1 MTAPPP
7 YAQPAASVVA
17 VLGSSEQGLA
27 PAEAARR
34 LALHGSNVLT
44 RARRRSPWQLL
55 AQQFGN
61 ALVLILL
68 VATALSAALG
78 HGVEA
83 IAITVIV
90 LFAVLLGF
98 VQEFRAERALQAL
111 QAMSSP
117 RATVLRAGAEAQI
130 AAAELVP
137 GDILMLRAGDR
148 IAADARLLLAAELA
162 TIEAPLTGESTPV
175 DKTVAAM
182 AAAAPSV
189 PAVPLAEQACMVFA
203 GTAVARGRGRAVVTA
218 TGMATE
224 FGRIAGLLE
233 TVEEGRTPLQIDLD
247 RLGRQ
252 LARAALVLVVLVV
265 GFGLARG
272 QPFVEMLVFGVA
284 LAVAV
289 VPEALPA
296 VVTISLALGV
306 QRLARRGALMRRLA
320 AVETLGSTSVICTD
334 KTGTLTRDEMTAR
347 EVWVAGRQI
356 GVAGAGYAPSGGFTA
371 DGVALAPDHA
381 LRRLLTAAA
390 LCGDSDIV
398 QHEDDGRW
406 HAQGD
411 PTEAAL
417 VVAAAKAGLRKPLL
431 EAEWPRVAERP
442 FSAEARCMA
451 TVHAGPQGAFACVK
465 GAPEVVLAACT
476 RLQTADGTVAL
487 TAAQAAA
494 VRAAAQAMAQRA
506 LRVLAIARREQATAA
521 NALQELT
528 LLGLVGLMDPP
539 RPEARAAIAACRS
552 AGIRVVM
559 ITGDHPMTA
568 AAIAH
573 ELGLLSSPAAAS
585 GDKRSQRKQG
595 PAERFLERAEASGA
609 APAAGGVLASA
620 APAAAGVLTGAAID
634 ALDDAGFGA
643 AVRHTAV
650 YARVS
655 PAHKL
660 RVVRALQA
668 QGAVVA
674 MTGDGVND
682 APALKQADIG
692 VAMGVAGTDVAR
704 EAAAMTLTD
713 DNFAT
718 IVAAVEEGRGIY
730 ANIRKYLL
738 FLLSSNAGE
747 IGLMTAA
754 ALAGLPLP
762 LTAVQLL
769 YVNLATDGLPA
780 LALAVDPA
788 ERGLMRRAPRDP
800 RAGVFTP
807 RVVALLAVAGAWA
820 AAANLAVFAGALA
833 AGYDTAHAMTLCFAT
848 LVLIQFC
855 NAYNFRRPDGSALR
869 APWSNPWLNAAIAWE
884 VALLAV
890 VVHTDWLQPAFGT
903 VDLAWH
909 DWALAAAAAAT
920 IVPVMEVAKWLLRPR
935 PPLPGRRA
943 AAVEE

>member
-1 MTAPPP
+1 
-7 YAQPAASVVA
+7 
-17 VLGSSEQGLA
+17 
-27 PAEAARR
+27 
-34 LALHGSNVLT
+34 
-44 RARRRSPWQLL
+44 
-55 AQQFGN
+55 
-61 ALVLILL
+61 
-68 VATALSAALG
+68 
-78 HGVEA
+78 
-83 IAITVIV
+83 
-90 LFAVLLGF
+90 
-98 VQEFRAERALQAL
+98 
-111 QAMSSP
+111 
-117 RATVLRAGAEAQI
+117 
-130 AAAELVP
+130 
-137 GDILMLRAGDR
+137 
-148 IAADARLLLAAELA
+148 
-162 TIEAPLTGESTPV
+162 
-175 DKTVAAM
+175 
-182 AAAAPSV
+182 
-189 PAVPLAEQACMVFA
+189 
-203 GTAVARGRGRAVVTA
+203 
-218 TGMATE
+218 
-224 FGRIAGLLE
+224 
-233 TVEEGRTPLQIDLD
+233 
-247 RLGRQ
+247 
-252 LARAALVLVVLVV
+252 
-265 GFGLARG
+265 
-272 QPFVEMLVFGVA
+272 
-284 LAVAV
+284 
-289 VPEALPA
+289 
-296 VVTISLALGV
+296 
-306 QRLARRGALMRRLA
+306 
-320 AVETLGSTSVICTD
+320 
-334 KTGTLTRDEMTAR
+334 
-347 EVWVAGRQI
+347 
-356 GVAGAGYAPSGGFTA
+356 
-371 DGVALAPDHA
+371 
-381 LRRLLTAAA
+381 
-390 LCGDSDIV
+390 
-398 QHEDDGRW
+398 
-406 HAQGD
+406 
-411 PTEAAL
+411 
-417 VVAAAKAGLRKPLL
+417 
-431 EAEWPRVAERP
+431 
-442 FSAEARCMA
+442 
-451 TVHAGPQGAFACVK
+451 
-465 GAPEVVLAACT
+465 
-476 RLQTADGTVAL
+476 
-487 TAAQAAA
+487 
-494 VRAAAQAMAQRA
+494 
-506 LRVLAIARREQATAA
+506 
-521 NALQELT
+521 
-528 LLGLVGLMDPP
+528 
-539 RPEARAAIAACRS
+539 
-552 AGIRVVM
+552 VM

-573 ELGLLSSPAAAS
+573 ELGLLTA
-585 GDKRSQRKQG
+585 D
-595 PAERFLERAEASGA
+595 ASGA

-620 APAAAGVLTGAAID
+620 APAAAGVLNGAAID

-869 APWSNPWLNAAIAWE
+869 APWSNRWLNAAIAWE

>member
-1 MTAPPP
+1 MTRISAPR
-7 YAQPAASVVA
+7 ARRRTLGRIL
-17 VLGSSEQGLA
+17 LGSSEQGLA

-573 ELGLLSSPAAAS
+573 ELGLLTA
-585 GDKRSQRKQG
+585 D
-595 PAERFLERAEASGA
+595 ASGA

-620 APAAAGVLTGAAID
+620 APAAAGVLNGAAID

-855 NAYNFRRPDGSALR
+855 NAYNFRRTDGSALR
-869 APWSNPWLNAAIAWE
+869 APWSNRWLNAAIAWE

>member
-90 LFAVLLGF
+90 LLAVLLGF

-334 KTGTLTRDEMTAR
+334 TTGTLTRDEMTAR

-417 VVAAAKAGLRKPLL
+417 VVAAAKAGLLKP
-431 EAEWPRVAERP
+431 
-442 FSAEARCMA
+442 
-451 TVHAGPQGAFACVK
+451 
-465 GAPEVVLAACT
+465 VL
-476 RLQTADGTVAL
+476 
-487 TAAQAAA
+487 
-494 VRAAAQAMAQRA
+494 
-506 LRVLAIARREQATAA
+506 
-521 NALQELT
+521 
-528 LLGLVGLMDPP
+528 
-539 RPEARAAIAACRS
+539 
-552 AGIRVVM
+552 
-559 ITGDHPMTA
+559 
-568 AAIAH
+568 
-573 ELGLLSSPAAAS
+573 
-585 GDKRSQRKQG
+585 
-595 PAERFLERAEASGA
+595 
-609 APAAGGVLASA
+609 
-620 APAAAGVLTGAAID
+620 
-634 ALDDAGFGA
+634 
-643 AVRHTAV
+643 
-650 YARVS
+650 
-655 PAHKL
+655 
-660 RVVRALQA
+660 
-668 QGAVVA
+668 
-674 MTGDGVND
+674 
-682 APALKQADIG
+682 
-692 VAMGVAGTDVAR
+692 
-704 EAAAMTLTD
+704 
-713 DNFAT
+713 
-718 IVAAVEEGRGIY
+718 
-730 ANIRKYLL
+730 
-738 FLLSSNAGE
+738 
-747 IGLMTAA
+747 
-754 ALAGLPLP
+754 
-762 LTAVQLL
+762 
-769 YVNLATDGLPA
+769 
-780 LALAVDPA
+780 
-788 ERGLMRRAPRDP
+788 
-800 RAGVFTP
+800 
-807 RVVALLAVAGAWA
+807 
-820 AAANLAVFAGALA
+820 
-833 AGYDTAHAMTLCFAT
+833 
-848 LVLIQFC
+848 
-855 NAYNFRRPDGSALR
+855 
-869 APWSNPWLNAAIAWE
+869 
-884 VALLAV
+884 
-890 VVHTDWLQPAFGT
+890 
-903 VDLAWH
+903 
-909 DWALAAAAAAT
+909 
-920 IVPVMEVAKWLLRPR
+920 
-935 PPLPGRRA
+935 
-943 AAVEE
+943 